1 MPSFFNYIVTYAY
14 FYYFRINLLCI
25 ISTHPA
31 NFRLKVMNIVNTWA
45 KRCDNVVFTTPS
57 YSDKPEDKGFW
68 ENVIKDPKIK
78 VLEVNGTSSRKDLW
92 VRLKDGFIK

>member
-1 MPSFFNYIVTYAY
+1 
-14 FYYFRINLLCI
+14 
-25 ISTHPA
+25 
-31 NFRLKVMNIVNTWA
+31 MNIVNTWA